1 MPSRHLSTRL
11 LSFAASATVVLIAVF
26 YKFSLTSN
34 SLLPGLDGA
43 YYWVQVRSLL
53 ENSSLAFSDL
63 PLVIYVQ
70 AGIAWLLNDIPSAV
84 RISDAILP
92 ALSAFPIY
100 LIARRYPIRLLPAV
114 GIAFVLLNPVQL
126 FFFTGDFIKNEA
138 ALPLVF
144 LLSWILLSWD
154 ERGARSRYV
163 MAGTVILAIS
173 FSHFGTLLMTLM
185 ILSFWLLVRIRQKQ
199 VKIRPL
205 TIGTVIL
212 SGLLVAIML
221 ALVVPSR
228 FTRLTTFI
236 SNPVEIFKLPAW
248 QAIFYGYANPVI
260 ACTII
265 LCQLGSILLGVIA
278 WKIRSTFSI
287 NETSIV
293 WSSLIVAFVLSSPI
307 IGIDWFNRLAALAFV
322 PLAVSGIL
330 IFAKSLTVSQRS
342 LIGALAVITL
352 LTSATLSLRGPT
364 PPVLS
369 ESRYSDFKEFAK
381 TVDLPENSIV
391 VASHGMEFLSSWLL
405 ATDVAS
411 DAYYETSCLSSYSAI
426 FLLINK
432 GVGLASDKPSSAG
445 ESDKPA
451 TSGESDKPADSNKKP
466 VCKNQIPPEGAKVF
480 VGNEF
485 VLVQV
490 R

>member
-1 MPSRHLSTRL
+1 
-11 LSFAASATVVLIAVF
+11 
-26 YKFSLTSN
+26 
-34 SLLPGLDGA
+34 
-43 YYWVQVRSLL
+43 
-53 ENSSLAFSDL
+53 
-63 PLVIYVQ
+63 
-70 AGIAWLLNDIPSAV
+70 
-84 RISDAILP
+84 
-92 ALSAFPIY
+92 
-100 LIARRYPIRLLPAV
+100 
-114 GIAFVLLNPVQL
+114 
-126 FFFTGDFIKNEA
+126 
-138 ALPLVF
+138 
-144 LLSWILLSWD
+144 
-154 ERGARSRYV
+154 
-163 MAGTVILAIS
+163 
-173 FSHFGTLLMTLM
+173 
-185 ILSFWLLVRIRQKQ
+185 
-199 VKIRPL
+199 
-205 TIGTVIL
+205 
-212 SGLLVAIML
+212 
-221 ALVVPSR
+221 
-228 FTRLTTFI
+228 
-236 SNPVEIFKLPAW
+236 
-248 QAIFYGYANPVI
+248 
-260 ACTII
+260 
-265 LCQLGSILLGVIA
+265 LLGVIA

-287 NETSIV
+287 SEISVV

-352 LTSATLSLRGPT
+352 LASASLSLRGPT

-381 TVDLPENSIV
+381 TVDLPQNSIV

-426 FLLINK
+426 FLLIDK
-432 GVGLASDKPSSAG
+432 HVGVASDKPSSAG
-445 ESDKPA
+445 ASDKPA